1 MVPRERPRRA
11 GQWDL
16 GWDIPGTGRLQRRD
30 EDGSGELGVGAQ
42 ISLGLEGR
50 KEFPGGQGTAA
61 CTTSYY
67 TSNYIFFN

>member
-1 MVPRERPRRA
+1 MLAVPRERPRRA

-50 KEFPGGQGTAA
+50 KEGIPRGTRK
-61 CTTSYY
+61 SSLHNFMLY
-67 TSNYIFFN
+67 F